1 MGMPTPHVE
10 PSPSRIRTCTGFP
23 DGGEGEADGPVD
35 ATAEVAPPACQV
47 APGDDPPQAAE
58 RASVTPSTAAVSA
71 DRHEP
76 ERLMTA
82 TMLRT
87 RRIHQVARTVR
98 TRSPP
103 TDRHD
108 RRTPVMRWPSP
119 RQPDRPPIPL
129 RQLREHALPQDAERQ
144 PQREDRRPATPGTA
158 GHVADE
164 EPAA

>member
-35 ATAEVAPPACQV
+35 APAEAAPPACQV

-71 DRHEP
+71 DRHER

-87 RRIHQVARTVR
+87 GRIHQVARTVR

-103 TDRHD
+103 KDRHD
-108 RRTPVMRWPSP
+108 RRTPVTRWPPGVS
-119 RQPDRPPIPL
+119 RTGHRF
-129 RQLREHALPQDAERQ
+129 RFAGAGAT
-144 PQREDRRPATPGTA
+144 DRRGVLLADLA
-158 GHVADE
+158 GRKPHD
-164 EPAA
+164 PRRGQ